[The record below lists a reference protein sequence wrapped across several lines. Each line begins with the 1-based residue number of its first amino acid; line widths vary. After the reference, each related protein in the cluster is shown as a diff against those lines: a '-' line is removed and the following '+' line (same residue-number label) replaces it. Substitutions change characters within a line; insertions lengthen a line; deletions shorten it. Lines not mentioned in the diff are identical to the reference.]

1 MAWYCHNLLYMTPFL
16 YRLGRGAVR
25 RRRLTLLVW
34 ALIAL
39 GIIAAA
45 QVGGG
50 ETSDRF
56 EIPGV
61 ESQRAA
67 DILEEEFPAAAG
79 TSAQLV
85 FAVEDGS
92 GGTLSDPAAARAVD
106 AALADV
112 AAQPDVG
119 TVGGLQRSPDDRIA
133 YADVQYDRTS
143 DDIGDLA
150 YQRLE
155 ATADATNRSGAVQME
170 LGGDLPTEA
179 AQDVP

>member
-1 MAWYCHNLLYMTPFL
+1 MTSFL

-25 RRRLTLLVW
+25 RRRLTLLAW
-34 ALIAL
+34 ALVAL
-39 GIIAAA
+39 AVIAAA

-50 ETSDRF
+50 NMSDRF

-61 ESQRAA
+61 ESQRAL
-67 DILEEEFPAAAG
+67 DILEDEFPAAAG

-85 FAVEDGS
+85 FAVEDDATGA
-92 GGTLSDPAAARAVD
+92 LSDAGAARAVD

-119 TVGGLQRSPDDRIA
+119 SVGELRRSADDRIA
-133 YADVQYDRTS
+133 YADVQYDRPS
-143 DDIGDLA
+143 DAIGDRA

-155 ATADATNRSGAVQME
+155 ATADATNR
-170 LGGDLPTEA
+170 
-179 AQDVP
+179 